1 MIRLRSYLLHHHERP
16 RGAFLFYNEGKGVFM
31 DFGKVLGDIKEKFN
45 LSDEQCQKAG
55 GIFSGNFNPTD
66 AGNKETIVGLLK
78 DKLKLDE
85 KKASDIYDA
94 VANALSSGVA
104 NDVIGKVKGFF
115 GK

>member
-1 MIRLRSYLLHHHERP
+1 
-16 RGAFLFYNEGKGVFM
+16 M
-31 DFGKVLGDIKEKFN
+31 DFEKVLGDIKEKFN

-55 GIFSGNFNPTD
+55 GVFSGNFNPTD
-66 AGNKETIVGLLK
+66 AGNKEKIVGLLR

-85 KKASDIYDA
+85 KKASDVYDA

-104 NDVIGKVKGFF
+104 NGVLDKVKGIF

>member
-1 MIRLRSYLLHHHERP
+1 
-16 RGAFLFYNEGKGVFM
+16 M
-31 DFGKVLGDIKEKFN
+31 DFEKIINDIKGKFN
-45 LSDEQCQKAG
+45 LSDDQCQKAG
-55 GIFSGNFNPTD
+55 GVFSGNFNPAD
-66 AGNKETIVGLLK
+66 AGTKEKIVGLLK

-104 NDVIGKVKGFF
+104 NGVLDKVKGIF

>member
-1 MIRLRSYLLHHHERP
+1 
-16 RGAFLFYNEGKGVFM
+16 M
-31 DFGKVLGDIKEKFN
+31 DVDKIVATIKEKTG

-55 GIFSGNFNPTD
+55 GIFSGNFNPAD
-66 AGNKETIVGLLK
+66 AGNKEMIVGLLK

-85 KKASDIYDA
+85 KKASDVYDA

-104 NDVIGKVKGFF
+104 NDVLGKVKGIF